1 MERTLPDFEDPP
13 VVEVALSVQFEKL
26 TGLRSQHIGLL
37 WLEYKHDDYP
47 EIEEQQ
53 PIGPVNETFPS
64 FGQPTPKF
72 RLEFQ
77 ESPSLPR
84 FWFLNSQQS
93 RLIQIQNDRFVYNWR
108 KAGEDETYPHF
119 DEVKECF
126 IGAYDTFIKFISDQK
141 IGEII
146 PNQCEVTY
154 VNIIPLEGEM
164 SSHRD
169 IDKVITV
176 FNREYSE
183 SFPLEL
189 ENAQIVMRHIINNSS
204 DQAIGRLHIS
214 LDPVVGLG
222 NEKAFLL
229 KLIARGKPE
238 EPDLGSTLKFFD
250 LGNEMIVTCFTSI
263 TTKSMHDVWRRK

>member
-1 MERTLPDFEDPP
+1 MERILPDFEDPP

-37 WLEYKHDDYP
+37 WSEYRHDYP

-53 PIGPVNETFPS
+53 PIDPIIETFPS

-77 ESPSLPR
+77 KIPGLPR
-84 FWFLNSQQS
+84 IWFLNSQQS

-108 KAGEDETYPHF
+108 KVRKEETYPHF
-119 DEVKECF
+119 HDVKECF
-126 IGAYDTFIKFISDQK
+126 IESYNKFNKFIDSYK
-141 IGEII
+141 IEGLLL
-146 PNQCEVTY
+146 NQCEVTY
-154 VNIIPLEGEM
+154 VNIIPTDGKVKSYSDL
-164 SSHRD
+164 
-169 IDKVITV
+169 DKVLTV
-176 FNREYSE
+176 FHKEYSE
-183 SFPLEL
+183 DFPLDL
-189 ENAQIVMRHIINNSS
+189 EYAQITMRHIIKDKS
-204 DQAIGRLHIS
+204 DLAIGRLHIS
-214 LDPVVGLG
+214 LDPVVGPE
-222 NEKAFLL
+222 NETALLL

-238 EPDLGSTLKFFD
+238 EPDLGSALKFFD